1 MDIEG
6 KYTLPNGE
14 VLEVH
19 VNVAVNTWKD
29 GRWLGFHQC
38 SSDEFRYALNKLS
51 EGGNINFEPKERKV
65 DE

>member
-6 KYTLPNGE
+6 KYTLPNGD

-29 GRWLGFHQC
+29 GEWRSFHEVSEADFWLCMNEMG
-38 SSDEFRYALNKLS
+38 KK
-51 EGGNINFEPKERKV
+51 GTITFEPKDRKV

>member
-29 GRWLGFHQC
+29 GEWRSFHEV
-38 SSDEFRYALNKLS
+38 SEADFRLCMREMEKQGA
-51 EGGNINFEPKERKV
+51 ITFEPKERKV

>member
-6 KYTLPNGE
+6 RYTLPNGE

-29 GRWLGFHQC
+29 GEWRSFHEVSESDFWLCMREMEKQGV
-38 SSDEFRYALNKLS
+38 
-51 EGGNINFEPKERKV
+51 ITFEPKERKV

>member
-6 KYTLPNGE
+6 KYTLPDGE

-29 GRWLGFHQC
+29 GEWRSFHEVSEADFWLCMNDMG
-38 SSDEFRYALNKLS
+38 KK
-51 EGGNINFEPKERKV
+51 GTITFEPKERKV

>member
-29 GRWLGFHQC
+29 GEWIRFDEVSEADFWLCMREMEKQGV
-38 SSDEFRYALNKLS
+38 
-51 EGGNINFEPKERKV
+51 ITFEPKERKV

>member
-19 VNVAVNTWKD
+19 VNVAVNTWKN
-29 GRWLGFHQC
+29 GEWRSFHEV
-38 SSDEFRYALNKLS
+38 SESDFLLCMREMEKQ
-51 EGGNINFEPKERKV
+51 GVITFEPNERKV